1 MLQATLNSK
10 PENLRTIL
18 VREVGEMSTK
28 PHTSLCMLLQFF
40 EKEKIMLVICFL
52 TFFLYPDRPTCYWSG
67 WHLFNPSCILH
78 YKKNESNRLEY
89 MLVNI
94 DSYMYY
100 DACIST
106 VLTVLVKPTQYQ
118 QLFTKVEV
126 NIIGGYLASSGAMC
140 HMH

>member
-1 MLQATLNSK
+1 
-10 PENLRTIL
+10 
-18 VREVGEMSTK
+18 
-28 PHTSLCMLLQFF
+28 
-40 EKEKIMLVICFL
+40 
-52 TFFLYPDRPTCYWSG
+52 
-67 WHLFNPSCILH
+67 
-78 YKKNESNRLEY
+78 

-126 NIIGGYLASSGAMC
+126 NIIDGYLASSGAMC